1 MSVAHLKTKK
11 SRDAT
16 TWRLYNDVGIENSL
30 LSACELQIR
39 KNGNSQ
45 ERVLFHSSIANTDIH
60 RFRIAD
66 LEERGS
72 GYAKVWSGDLVL
84 LNHLIINILHRF
96 FTKIRFVAAQI
107 TEKILSPTQISKNR
121 KNLTLARFFRCS
133 MWKRTKTRFH
143 NLKF

>member
-1 MSVAHLKTKK
+1 MSAAHPKTKK

-66 LEERGS
+66 LEERGA
-72 GYAKVWSGDLVL
+72 YVPILAVILVSPMVITML
-84 LNHLIINILHRF
+84 SMAVPRPQLSVH
-96 FTKIRFVAAQI
+96 TKA
-107 TEKILSPTQISKNR
+107 
-121 KNLTLARFFRCS
+121 
-133 MWKRTKTRFH
+133 M
-143 NLKF
+143 